1 MNRWERRLYSALLL
15 AFPRRV
21 REEYGPDMEAL
32 FEAQLDDA
40 RRSGVKPAMIWRL
53 ALADAIRHGGAERAA
68 RFKPGLMACVRE
80 AARWR
85 WWMRAFRQDIRY
97 AFRMLIAHPGTT
109 VVAVLTLALGIGA
122 NTAIFSAVNAVLL
135 RPLPY
140 PEPDRL
146 VMIWEKRAREGVLD
160 NVVAPADYLDWEQQ
174 QRSFEAIAGMTVATV
189 DLTGAGEPAR
199 LFAGTVGSAFFDVL
213 GLRPILGRTFR
224 PEETTVGQHHV
235 VILGDRLWRQRFR
248 ADPAIV
254 GRKILLDQLPYEV
267 VGVLPATF
275 EFPDSDLEL
284 WVPLALRGGPTPP
297 RRTLHYLNVYGRL
310 KAGVT
315 LDQARA
321 DMDRIAAQ
329 LSEQYPDA
337 NRQHGAHVITLR
349 EQLQGPVRSGL
360 LTLLGAVAFVLLI
373 GCVNVA
379 NLLLARAAA
388 RRREM
393 AIRAAVGAGRSRI
406 IGQALTESI
415 LLALLGG
422 LAAMLVANWGIALLR
437 QIAPADLQVLG
448 ASRVQLDGTV
458 LAFTLAL
465 SVLTGLVFGIL
476 PAWQLSNSDVNELL
490 KDAGRSPAGVRR
502 RLRKTLVV
510 SEIALASLLL
520 VGAGL
525 TLRSFLTVLRTD
537 TGFRQDGLLTA
548 FVSLPSAKYRGDAPQ
563 VAAYDEIERRLASL
577 PGVRSVGATSH
588 LPLSGADSRTGVV
601 IEGREPTPDTPTR
614 AHIRA
619 VTLDYFR
626 TMGMRLVAGR
636 NFTASDHS
644 ESPFVAVIN
653 ETMARRYWP
662 GQSAIGRRFQVA
674 GNRPWTEVVGIV
686 ADVKHWGFER
696 PVNPEMYLP
705 QKQMVW
711 AGLTFVL
718 ATDVDPVTLTA
729 AVRNELKAVDP
740 DLPLSNVRT
749 MEQVVA
755 RSVAVRR
762 SSMVLLG
769 VFGSLALIL
778 AAAGI
783 YGVMAQLV
791 TLRTGEI
798 GIRMTLGAVPSSVMR
813 LVLRDGLV
821 QAALGLIIGLSAAIA
836 VMYAFRS
843 MLYEVSPADPLTLV
857 VVAALLLATAVSA
870 CTVPA
875 RRAMRVDP
883 LEALRS

>member
-1 MNRWERRLYSALLL
+1 MNPWERRLYSALLL

-21 REEYGPDMEAL
+21 REEYGPDMKAL

-40 RRSGVKPAMIWRL
+40 RHAGVKPAMIWRL

-80 AARWR
+80 MARWR
-85 WWMRAFRQDIRY
+85 WWMHALRQDVRY
-97 AFRMLIAHPGTT
+97 ALRLLIAQPGT
-109 VVAVLTLALGIGA
+109 AVLTLALGIGA

-160 NVVAPADYLDWEQQ
+160 NVVAPADYLDWETRQHA
-174 QRSFEAIAGMTVATV
+174 FDAIAGMTVETV

-199 LFAGTVGSAFFDVL
+199 LFAGVVGPAFLDVFET
-213 GLRPILGRTFR
+213 RPALGRTFR
-224 PEETTVGQHHV
+224 PEEAIVGQHRV
-235 VILGDRLWRQRFR
+235 AILGDGLWRRRFG
-248 ADPAIV
+248 ADPAVV
-254 GRKILLDQLPYEV
+254 GRRIVLNQVPYEV
-267 VGVLPATF
+267 IGVLPASF

-284 WVPLALRGGPTPP
+284 WVPLALTGGSTAP
-297 RRTLHYLNVYGRL
+297 RRNLHYLNVYGRL
-310 KAGVT
+310 KPGVT
-315 LDQARA
+315 LDQARG
-321 DMDRIAAQ
+321 DMDRVAAQ
-329 LSEQYPDA
+329 LSREYPA
-337 NRQHGAHVITLR
+337 SNQEHGAHVIMLR
-349 EQLQGPVRSGL
+349 EQLQGPVRGGL

-388 RRREM
+388 RRREI

-406 IGQALTESI
+406 IGQALTESVI
-415 LLALLGG
+415 LALLGG
-422 LAAMLVANWGIALLR
+422 LAAILVAKWGIELLR
-437 QIAPADLQVLG
+437 YVAPGDVPVLG
-448 ASRVQLDGTV
+448 ASRIQLDATV
-458 LAFTLAL
+458 LGFTLAL
-465 SVLTGLVFGIL
+465 SLLAGLIFGIL
-476 PAWQLSNSDVNELL
+476 PAWQLSRNDVTEFL
-490 KDAGRSPAGVRR
+490 KEAGRSPSGVRR

-525 TLRSFLTVLRTD
+525 MLRSFETVLRTD
-537 TGFRQDGLLTA
+537 LGFNHRGLLTA
-548 FVSLPSAKYRGDAPQ
+548 FVSLPTAKYRDDAQQ

-588 LPLSGADSRTGVV
+588 LPLSGADSRGGIV
-601 IEGREPTPDTPTR
+601 IEGREPTPDSPTR

-619 VTLDYFR
+619 VTIDYFK
-626 TMGMRLVAGR
+626 TMGMRLTEGR
-636 NFTASDHS
+636 NFTAADHA

-662 GQSAIGRRFQVA
+662 AQSPIGKRFQLA
-674 GNRPWTEVVGIV
+674 GGRGWREIVGVVG
-686 ADVKHWGFER
+686 DVKHWGFER
-696 PVNPEMYLP
+696 PINPEMYLP

-711 AGLTFVL
+711 NGLTFVL
-718 ATDVDPVTLTA
+718 ATDADPVMLTA

-749 MEQVVA
+749 MDQVVA
-755 RSVAVRR
+755 RSVAARR
-762 SSMVLLG
+762 SSMLLLG
-769 VFGSLALIL
+769 VFALLALLL

-791 TLRTGEI
+791 ALRTSEI
-798 GIRMTLGAVPSSVMR
+798 GVRMTLGAVPSSVMR
-813 LVLRDGLV
+813 LILKEGLG
-821 QAALGLIIGLSAAIA
+821 QAALGLSIGLSAAVV
-836 VMYAFRS
+836 VMRAFRT
-843 MLYEVSPADPLTLV
+843 MLYQVSPTDPLTLA
-857 VVAALLLATAVSA
+857 VVAALLLGTAILA
-870 CTVPA
+870 CIVPA

-883 LEALRS
+883 LEALRG